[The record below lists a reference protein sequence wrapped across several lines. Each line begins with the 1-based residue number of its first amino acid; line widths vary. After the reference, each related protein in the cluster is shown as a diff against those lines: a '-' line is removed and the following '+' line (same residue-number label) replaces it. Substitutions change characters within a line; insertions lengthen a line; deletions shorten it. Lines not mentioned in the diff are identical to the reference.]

1 MKTAYRL
8 LIGCALAV
16 LAYGMATAAH
26 RDHPWYI
33 VSPVAVLAACGA
45 LQTRRQP

>member
-1 MKTAYRL
+1 MKTAYRT
-8 LIGCALAV
+8 LIACTLVV

-33 VSPVAVLAACGA
+33 VSPVAVLAVCGA
-45 LQTRRQP
+45 FQTRRQP